1 MLKNMDVANLNN
13 NDAEK
18 NNSHDPSKELKT
30 AVDYLFILNAFR
42 DPLQALPFK
51 EIVRMIS
58 ENKKASQPRSVAS
71 KAIKELEKLDLVK
84 AERPGKK
91 VVAVSLTTRGDQV
104 RQHLNEAIRALSKT
118 EDLSKEEIEELVE
131 SFRRLVD
138 RYFSEQ
144 SDEVKDLYYEE
155 IKNRLGSP
163 NINVRKALWKDA
175 AWEFLDRFTQVKQ
188 ELSDDVIE
196 LLKLAPFD
204 TGNEKAKKYSELLKR
219 WFEGEG
225 SVERIDRGLDAL
237 LNLLASDEF
246 VDLLLEKVKSID
258 ERAWSSLKVRL
269 LDSINIALSRGNWDL
284 VESTRDKIVKMI
296 KDNQGEIKNR
306 FIELYRGLFIASTQV

>member
-1 MLKNMDVANLNN
+1 MSFETYNVPNSGTISGTLYDFLKDTNGLILLYLSEWDNG
-13 NDAEK
+13 
-18 NNSHDPSKELKT
+18 ELK
-30 AVDYLFILNAFR
+30 
-42 DPLQALPFK
+42 FK
-51 EIVRMIS
+51 EIVEAARRSGHDMSKGRVSDALDSLEKNMLVECKKANRKRISCYLTARGRMI
-58 ENKKASQPRSVAS
+58 RSVLYQLKDVYNSTNESEDIPPS
-71 KAIKELEKLDLVK
+71 KA
-84 AERPGKK
+84 
-91 VVAVSLTTRGDQV
+91 Q
-104 RQHLNEAIRALSKT
+104 
-118 EDLSKEEIEELVE
+118 ELVE